1 MPDFEWDPAKAES
14 NLDKHGISFDYATRV
29 FLDAHRLDARDTR
42 RNYREER
49 RITMGV
55 IEGRVFVVAY
65 TPRRP
70 VIRLTSARKANARET
85 TQDYTLSARSGP
97 PAGVVTSTGQT
108 T

>member
-14 NLDKHGISFDYATRV
+14 NFDKHGISFDYATRV
-29 FLDAHRLDARDTR
+29 FLDARRLDARDTR
-42 RNYREER
+42 HNYREER

-55 IEGRVFVVAY
+55 IEGRVFVVAD

-70 VIRLTSARKANARET
+70 VVRLISARKANARET
-85 TQDYTLSARSGP
+85 KQYYTLSARSGP
-97 PAGVVTSTGQT
+97 PAGVDTSTGQT